1 MRMQRG
7 LCGLGPVKIWPA
19 GEEAKL
25 PALSVSPLEKATAH
39 LMGRSVIKN
48 ICIVAHLDTCEIFEG
63 IFFPKTHHAPCLFRL
78 CSSITK
84 LEKTYMG

>member
-19 GEEAKL
+19 GEEANL

-39 LMGRSVIKN
+39 LMGCSVIKN
-48 ICIVAHLDTCEIFEG
+48 ICIMAH
-63 IFFPKTHHAPCLFRL
+63 
-78 CSSITK
+78 
-84 LEKTYMG
+84 